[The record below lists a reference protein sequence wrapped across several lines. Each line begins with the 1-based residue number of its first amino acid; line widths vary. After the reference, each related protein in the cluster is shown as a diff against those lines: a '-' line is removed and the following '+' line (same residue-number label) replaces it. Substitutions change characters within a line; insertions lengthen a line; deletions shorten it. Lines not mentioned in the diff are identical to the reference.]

1 MPRKPEQYEAMR
13 MATRERVLTAA
24 VRIFARRG
32 FAATNMREIAL
43 EAGISSGAIYR
54 HYATKKELFD
64 ELLGQAAAGLAAAVR
79 TLAGKGDPLP
89 LLRDFAARF
98 LADLSTGGAEAEFF
112 MVINQGFTADEPPG
126 TVERLVREHRALWRA
141 TTSLIERGQ
150 RQGQFAEG
158 DPAELTACYFATLT
172 GLATLRVTLADELP
186 LPGADLVLRPL
197 TEGRADGRRQTR

>member
-1 MPRKPEQYEAMR
+1 MR
-13 MATRERVLTAA
+13 TATRASVQTAA

-32 FAATNMREIAL
+32 FAATNMREIAH
-43 EAGISSGAIYR
+43 EAGISPGSIYR

-64 ELLGQAAAGLAAAVR
+64 ELLGQAAAGLDAAVR
-79 TLAGKGDPLP
+79 TLTGDGDPVL

-126 TVERLVREHRALWRA
+126 TVERLTREHRALWRA
-141 TTSLIERGQ
+141 TTALIERGQ
-150 RQGQFAEG
+150 RKGQFADGE
-158 DPAELTACYFATLT
+158 PAELTACYFATLT

-197 TEGRADGRRQTR
+197 TGGRTDDRRQTR